1 MCLLLLTLPPAT
13 QSQLSLNPWHFNHP
27 VHLVFV
33 FCFFPLYLEIL
44 LMTSDYA
51 LGFYALFAPFLLPR
65 ESLDLEHVISLWSYS
80 ICFLTS
86 WAWVC
91 ACQTFTVFK
100 VIPVGLLIL
109 AFTGLPQLALWQFPI
124 VSRHERRPSFP
135 VTAFGKSNITLPTN
149 SQDLCSMQFSTVFK
163 WALSQLGLLVTSIP
177 SHQLSILLPYC
188 IFLHCIY
195 YITYLFNMLSASFC
209 WDMNIINPG
218 LFLFFFFSLI
228 GLSVWKSTW
237 FIVRHSINI

>member
-13 QSQLSLNPWHFNHP
+13 QSQLSPNPWHSNHP

-33 FCFFPLYLEIL
+33 FCFFPLCVEVL

-86 WAWVC
+86 WVWVC
-91 ACQTFTVFK
+91 ACQTFTVFE

-109 AFTGLPQLALWQFPI
+109 AFTGLPQLALWQFPR
-124 VSRHERRPSFP
+124 VSRDERRPSFP
-135 VTAFGKSNITLPTN
+135 ITAFGKSNITLPTK
-149 SQDLCSMQFSTVFK
+149 SQDLCAMQFQYCSQMSTFSD
-163 WALSQLGLLVTSIP
+163 LITSISPHHTLYSP
-177 SHQLSILLPYC
+177 SLLYFSPLHILYNIL
-188 IFLHCIY
+188 
-195 YITYLFNMLSASFC
+195 TYLTCCLPPSAGTWTSWIPGFFC
-209 WDMNIINPG
+209 
-218 LFLFFFFSLI
+218 FSH
-228 GLSVWKSTW
+228 W
-237 FIVRHSINI
+237 

>member
-13 QSQLSLNPWHFNHP
+13 QSQLSLNPWLSNHP

-33 FCFFPLYLEIL
+33 FGFFPLCLEVL
-44 LMTSDYA
+44 MMTSDYA

-86 WAWVC
+86 WVWVC

-109 AFTGLPQLALWQFPI
+109 AFTGLL
-124 VSRHERRPSFP
+124 
-135 VTAFGKSNITLPTN
+135 GKSNITLPTN
-149 SQDLCSMQFSTVFK
+149 SQDLCAMQFQYCSQMSTFSVR
-163 WALSQLGLLVTSIP
+163 
-177 SHQLSILLPYC
+177 SHNIYFSSSHSLFP
-188 IFLHCIY
+188 FL
-195 YITYLFNMLSASFC
+195 T
-209 WDMNIINPG
+209 G
-218 LFLFFFFSLI
+218 FFSTAYT
-228 GLSVWKSTW
+228 V
-237 FIVRHSINI
+237 

>member
-1 MCLLLLTLPPAT
+1 MEERAQWVWRGECPSGASLTPLPVLLFAFK
-13 QSQLSLNPWHFNHP
+13 SAI
-27 VHLVFV
+27 LVFV

-109 AFTGLPQLALWQFPI
+109 AFTGLPQLAL
-124 VSRHERRPSFP
+124 
-135 VTAFGKSNITLPTN
+135 
-149 SQDLCSMQFSTVFK
+149 
-163 WALSQLGLLVTSIP
+163 
-177 SHQLSILLPYC
+177 
-188 IFLHCIY
+188 
-195 YITYLFNMLSASFC
+195 
-209 WDMNIINPG
+209 
-218 LFLFFFFSLI
+218 
-228 GLSVWKSTW
+228 
-237 FIVRHSINI
+237 